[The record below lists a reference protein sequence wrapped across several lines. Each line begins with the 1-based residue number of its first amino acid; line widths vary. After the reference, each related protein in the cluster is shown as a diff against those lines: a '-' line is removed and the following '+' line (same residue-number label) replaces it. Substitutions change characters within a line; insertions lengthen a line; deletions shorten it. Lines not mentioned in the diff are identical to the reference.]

1 MQQQITLSKQ
11 EKRYYFFYLLGILF
25 LAVVFLGILFL
36 QSFESPF
43 AASNDISIQKLE
55 QKAKF
60 NRRQEVAQPIIDSAF
75 TKLKKLS
82 TDDWDTSDEYKVEE
96 KINDINQ
103 VFKDE
108 ISITDPRRENYSQIA
123 SFYEMY
129 YEDKKI
135 MAKTKD
141 NIKKYERQYDDCVAG
156 IKERNNR

>member
-1 MQQQITLSKQ
+1 MQQQITLSRQ

-36 QSFESPF
+36 QNFESPF

-60 NRRQEVAQPIIDSAF
+60 NNRQQVAQPIIDSAF

-82 TDDWDTSDEYKVEE
+82 IDDWQSTDAYPVEQ

-103 VFKDE
+103 IFKDE
-108 ISITDPRRENYSQIA
+108 IGMTDPRKENYPQIA

-129 YEDKKI
+129 YEDKQI

-141 NIKKYERQYDDCVAG
+141 NIKKYEKQYEDCFAG
-156 IKERNNR
+156 IKDRNNR